1 MHVIACLTNFK
12 VKFAEDEANFVLSL
26 KAEPSIFL
34 SKVKKAL
41 IYFKVLQSR
50 CRLSHSLKETVFQK
64 EYLSVLDVIT
74 DKLIDPSATEFD
86 HTISELWYY
95 ISKS

>member
-1 MHVIACLTNFK
+1 M
-12 VKFAEDEANFVLSL
+12 
-26 KAEPSIFL
+26 SIFL
-34 SKVKKAL
+34 
-41 IYFKVLQSR
+41 LQ
-50 CRLSHSLKETVFQK
+50 HLKETVFQK